1 MCTLGVLV
9 CSTLFVSVRSWDMLG
24 KMHWPLD
31 ANKRGRTTSLLG
43 RDVTLLVASTVD
55 EINRHLHTF
64 LSGGPTC
71 IGLDAEWR
79 PDEHRRRPAGDS
91 LSEESSVD
99 AHGSGEEQGCRSNV
113 AVLKKTNN
121 VAVLQL
127 ASEDVVLVIQLLR
140 ATEYGKLKVPATLS
154 ALLAAPHIAKLG
166 VGIHNDRSPTA
177 FLRACVDMSL
187 NNHQL
192 AASPPPSQQQAAPQ
206 QLWPHLQR
214 LRRSARRCVRVRA
227 RAAACAP
234 SARAHELENICCR
247 DGPQELG

>member
-1 MCTLGVLV
+1 V
-9 CSTLFVSVRSWDMLG
+9 CSTLFVSVRSWDILRQMPR
-24 KMHWPLD
+24 PLD

-43 RDVTLLVASTVD
+43 SNVTLLVATTVE

-91 LSEESSVD
+91 LSEESSFV
-99 AHGSGEEQGCRSNV
+99 SQEQGCRSSV
-113 AVLKKTNN
+113 AVTKKANN

-140 ATEYGKLKVPATLS
+140 ATEYGKLKVPETLS

-166 VGIHNDRSPTA
+166 VGIHDDRSPTA
-177 FLRACVDMSL
+177 PLRACVDVFL

-206 QLWPHLQR
+206 QLWPYLQR
-214 LRRSARRCVRVRA
+214 LRRSARRCLRVRA

-234 SARAHELENICCR
+234 RARPHELENSCFR

>member
-1 MCTLGVLV
+1 MCTLGMLV
-9 CSTLFVSVRSWDMLG
+9 CSTLFVSVRSWDILRQMPR
-24 KMHWPLD
+24 PLD
-31 ANKRGRTTSLLG
+31 ANKRGRTTSFLG
-43 RDVTLLVASTVD
+43 SNVTFLVATTVE

-91 LSEESSVD
+91 LSEESSVE
-99 AHGSGEEQGCRSNV
+99 APGSGEEQGCRSSV
-113 AVLKKTNN
+113 AVLKKTNK

-140 ATEYGKLKVPATLS
+140 ATEYGKLKVPETLS

-166 VGIHNDRSPTA
+166 VGIHDDRSPTA
-177 FLRACVDMSL
+177 PLRACVVISL
-187 NNHQL
+187 NSHQL
-192 AASPPPSQQQAAPQ
+192 AASPPPLQQQAAPQ
-206 QLWPHLQR
+206 QLRPHLQR
-214 LRRSARRCVRVRA
+214 LRRSARRCLRVRA

-234 SARAHELENICCR
+234 SARPHELKNSCFR